1 MCNCGQRACACVVHI
16 ATPHCAVLSELAPDP
31 PRSLRGRVLPSGHL
45 HVQWEPPAK
54 HVERVE
60 NYDVHYAV
68 AETANDANAGK
79 LASKVVTVVSI
90 TIFVLLAAIFCQL

>member
-1 MCNCGQRACACVVHI
+1 MHI
-16 ATPHCAVLSELAPDP
+16 RVATPHCAVLSELAPDP